1 MPSEDKVEPSKLRF
15 RLTQE
20 AYSRYPGIIGL
31 GTLLDVVIQSDL
43 LLAAAYDDPAGWY
56 VRPPEPQPPA
66 LTALGLDCYAFS
78 GTVREHHVEPNDLQ
92 LVYQVLLDCG
102 LPISLWLHDPAARP
116 GEGHVGEH
124 TPDPGACLQGLAHLH
139 LGWGDEEG
147 PPMAQV
153 LNAVVVGIDRLIL
166 RSGPGFGTFRSESA
180 LSHKTF
186 APDRIYLTLRFLS
199 V

>member
-1 MPSEDKVEPSKLRF
+1 MEPRKLSF

-31 GTLLDVVIQSDL
+31 GTLLDVVIQSDP
-43 LLAAAYDDPAGWY
+43 LLAAAYDDPTGWY
-56 VRPPEPQPPA
+56 VRQPESHPPT
-66 LTALGLDCYAFS
+66 LTALGLDHYAFS
-78 GTVREHHVEPNDLQ
+78 GAVLDRHVELNDLQ

-116 GEGHVGEH
+116 GEGYLGEH
-124 TPDPGACLQGLAHLH
+124 TPDPGACLQGVAHLH
-139 LGWGDEEG
+139 LGWGDDEAA

-166 RSGPGFGTFRSESA
+166 RSGPGFGTFRSEST
-180 LSHKTF
+180 LSNKIF
-186 APDRIYLTLRFLS
+186 NPDQIYLTLRFFNY
-199 V
+199 